1 MFVNVFDSSQ
11 KSILCIQ
18 LRIRML
24 LLCVMSFQILILC
37 LWWYMWWCVTYI
49 RYHVTYIQVD
59 TSKVLDY
66 ACNSN
71 NWKFSAHNTNNIC
84 WIHLQTLITISLLI
98 RCHLRVFY
106 IFRLCRNKHM
116 RKIRT
121 SRAQVGYWPFQLI
134 RCCEQI
140 TSTSLL
146 NLVSR

>member
-24 LLCVMSFQILILC
+24 LLCVMNFQILILC

-66 ACNSN
+66 AYNSN